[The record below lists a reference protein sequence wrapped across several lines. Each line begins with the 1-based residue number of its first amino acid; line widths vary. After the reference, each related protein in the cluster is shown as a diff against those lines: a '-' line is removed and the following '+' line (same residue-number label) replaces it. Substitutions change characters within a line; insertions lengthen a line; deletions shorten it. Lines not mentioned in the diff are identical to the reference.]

1 MEKVTIFRVC
11 PQCRKDSSLDVLI
24 TEFNSYQDG
33 ALVQDAFPSL
43 NADEREVVKTG
54 IHSACWDEM
63 LLWLEDAE

>member
-1 MEKVTIFRVC
+1 MEKITIFRVC
-11 PQCRKDSSLDVLI
+11 PQCRKDSAVDVLI

-54 IHSACWDEM
+54 IHPACWDEM